1 MFISAPKVGVSGV
14 SKNAVP
20 SAPKVGVSC
29 VQKNANPKNA
39 NPKNANPKN
48 ANPKNANP
56 KNANHSNKEEDNEIK
71 QGFWRDYQLFLNN
84 WEDEECDA
92 SYCN

>member
-20 SAPKVGVSC
+20 SAPKVGVSG
-29 VQKNANPKNA
+29 VQKNANPKN
-39 NPKNANPKN
+39 K
-48 ANPKNANP
+48 NP